1 MMRKRATRNGFERLL
16 QHVSRDLNEL
26 TQTDREVYVD
36 SFVAVGRHYGVD
48 VMAEFLH
55 NGKSI
60 SAVLRMIEE
69 RQKSKLVG
77 RS

>member
-1 MMRKRATRNGFERLL
+1 MRQRVTRTGFARLL

-36 SFVAVGRHYGVD
+36 SFVALGRHYGVD
-48 VMAEFLH
+48 VMAEVLH

-60 SAVLRMIEE
+60 STVLRMIEE
-69 RQKSKLVG
+69 REKSKLVG
-77 RS
+77 QS